1 MIENQIV
8 SIIVPVYNVQE
19 YIKDCINS
27 IICQTYKELEI
38 ILVDDGSSDNSL
50 QICKDMAQKDN
61 RIVVLSQLNSG
72 VVNARKNGVNRATG
86 KYIMFVDSDDYVNSD
101 YVESMMKIS
110 NEFELVTSGIFVGN
124 RKVFDCI
131 NSGEYDVDRL
141 SPVIK
146 NMIYAQ
152 DNISRGILSC
162 VCAKRFETELTK
174 KIFKNLDED
183 IYYGEDGEFVYKYI
197 INCKK
202 ICVTNNCNYNYRMNN
217 LSVTHKKHD
226 DFLINVNR
234 LYISL
239 KKEFEKSTYS
249 ADIIP
254 QLEKWIFEHIR
265 TAPENMGFGPEN
277 VPIKFV
283 LKCDE
288 NFVDKKI
295 VVYGAGKVGKDYIR
309 QIKKE
314 KMCKEFIWVD
324 KNYASKE
331 MYMEEH
337 VCSPEKILAYEFDYI
352 LIAIN
357 NDVIIK
363 EIKSELQKKFG
374 VSSEK
379 IISCK
384 PLYIKEFYA

>member
-1 MIENQIV
+1 MENL
-8 SIIVPVYNVQE
+8 SIN
-19 YIKDCINS
+19 
-27 IICQTYKELEI
+27 
-38 ILVDDGSSDNSL
+38 ILL
-50 QICKDMAQKDN
+50 IA
-61 RIVVLSQLNSG
+61 
-72 VVNARKNGVNRATG
+72 
-86 KYIMFVDSDDYVNSD
+86 
-101 YVESMMKIS
+101 
-110 NEFELVTSGIFVGN
+110 
-124 RKVFDCI
+124 
-131 NSGEYDVDRL
+131 
-141 SPVIK
+141 
-146 NMIYAQ
+146 
-152 DNISRGILSC
+152 
-162 VCAKRFETELTK
+162 
-174 KIFKNLDED
+174 
-183 IYYGEDGEFVYKYI
+183 
-197 INCKK
+197 KK

-283 LKCDE
+283 LKCDK

-331 MYMEEH
+331 TYMEEH

>member
-86 KYIMFVDSDDYVNSD
+86 KYIMFVDSDDYVNLD

-226 DFLINVNR
+226 DFLINVLNR
-234 LYISL
+234 FS
-239 KKEFEKSTYS
+239 
-249 ADIIP
+249 
-254 QLEKWIFEHIR
+254 
-265 TAPENMGFGPEN
+265 
-277 VPIKFV
+277 
-283 LKCDE
+283 
-288 NFVDKKI
+288 
-295 VVYGAGKVGKDYIR
+295 
-309 QIKKE
+309 
-314 KMCKEFIWVD
+314 
-324 KNYASKE
+324 
-331 MYMEEH
+331 
-337 VCSPEKILAYEFDYI
+337 
-352 LIAIN
+352 
-357 NDVIIK
+357 
-363 EIKSELQKKFG
+363 
-374 VSSEK
+374 
-379 IISCK
+379 
-384 PLYIKEFYA
+384 

>member
-1 MIENQIV
+1 MEENQIV
-8 SIIVPVYNVQE
+8 SIIVPVYNSQE
-19 YIKDCINS
+19 FIEECINS
-27 IICQTYKELEI
+27 IINQTYRKLEI
-38 ILVDDGSSDNSL
+38 ILVDDGSADNSL
-50 QICKDMAQKDN
+50 QICNDIAQTDN
-61 RIVVLSQLNSG
+61 RIIVLSQSNKG
-72 VVNARKNGVNRATG
+72 VVNARRNGVRRATG
-86 KYIMFVDSDDYVNSD
+86 KYIMFVDSDDYVDSD
-101 YVESMMKIS
+101 YVEDMMKIS
-110 NEFELVTSGIFVGN
+110 KENELVTSGISIGSK
-124 RKVFDCI
+124 KVYDCI
-131 NSGEYDVDRL
+131 NVGGYEVAGY
-141 SPVIK
+141 SPVVK

-152 DNISRGILSC
+152 DNISRGILSSIN
-162 VCAKRFETELTK
+162 AKRFETGLTK
-174 KIFKNLDED
+174 KIFEGLDEE

-202 ICVTNNCNYNYRMNN
+202 VYITNKCNYNYRMNS
-217 LSVTHKKHD
+217 LSVTHNKHD
-226 DFLINVNR
+226 DFLFNINR
-234 LYISL
+234 LYVSL
-239 KKEFEKSTYS
+239 KKAFEKSAYS
-249 ADIIP
+249 SELIP

-265 TAPENMGFGPEN
+265 MSPENMGFGPEN

-331 MYMEEH
+331 TYMEEH

-363 EIKSELQKKFG
+363 EIKNELQKKFG
-374 VSSEK
+374 VSGEK

>member
-1 MIENQIV
+1 MCWQV
-8 SIIVPVYNVQE
+8 CFCLFPVYNVQE

-152 DNISRGILSC
+152 DNISRGILYC
-162 VCAKRFETELTK
+162 R
-174 KIFKNLDED
+174 I
-183 IYYGEDGEFVYKYI
+183 
-197 INCKK
+197 
-202 ICVTNNCNYNYRMNN
+202 
-217 LSVTHKKHD
+217 
-226 DFLINVNR
+226 
-234 LYISL
+234 
-239 KKEFEKSTYS
+239 
-249 ADIIP
+249 
-254 QLEKWIFEHIR
+254 
-265 TAPENMGFGPEN
+265 
-277 VPIKFV
+277 
-283 LKCDE
+283 
-288 NFVDKKI
+288 
-295 VVYGAGKVGKDYIR
+295 
-309 QIKKE
+309 
-314 KMCKEFIWVD
+314 
-324 KNYASKE
+324 
-331 MYMEEH
+331 
-337 VCSPEKILAYEFDYI
+337 
-352 LIAIN
+352 
-357 NDVIIK
+357 
-363 EIKSELQKKFG
+363 
-374 VSSEK
+374 
-379 IISCK
+379 
-384 PLYIKEFYA
+384 

>member
-1 MIENQIV
+1 MEENQIV
-8 SIIVPVYNVQE
+8 SIIVPVYNSQE
-19 YIKDCINS
+19 FIEECINS
-27 IICQTYKELEI
+27 IINQTYRKLEI
-38 ILVDDGSSDNSL
+38 ILVDDGSADNSL
-50 QICKDMAQKDN
+50 QICNDIAQTDN
-61 RIVVLSQLNSG
+61 RIIVLSQSNKG
-72 VVNARKNGVNRATG
+72 VVNARRNGVRRATG
-86 KYIMFVDSDDYVNSD
+86 KYIMFVDSDDYVDSD
-101 YVESMMKIS
+101 YVEDMMKIS
-110 NEFELVTSGIFVGN
+110 KENELVTSGISIGSK
-124 RKVFDCI
+124 KVYDCI
-131 NSGEYDVDRL
+131 NVGGYEVAGY
-141 SPVIK
+141 SPVVK

-152 DNISRGILSC
+152 DNISRGILSSIN
-162 VCAKRFETELTK
+162 AKRFETGLTK
-174 KIFKNLDED
+174 KIFEGLDEE

-202 ICVTNNCNYNYRMNN
+202 VYITNKCNYNYRMNS
-217 LSVTHKKHD
+217 LSVTHNKHD

-283 LKCDE
+283 LKCDK

-331 MYMEEH
+331 TYMEEH

>member
-27 IICQTYKELEI
+27 IICQTYRELEI

-162 VCAKRFETELTK
+162 IYAKRFETELTK
-174 KIFKNLDED
+174 KIFENLDEN

-217 LSVTHKKHD
+217 LSVTHNKHD
-226 DFLINVNR
+226 DFLFNINR
-234 LYISL
+234 LYVSL
-239 KKEFEKSTYS
+239 KKAFEKSAYS
-249 ADIIP
+249 SELIP

-265 TAPENMGFGPEN
+265 MSPEKMGFSCEN
-277 VPIKFV
+277 LPIKFV
-283 LKCDE
+283 IKCNKE
-288 NFVDKKI
+288 ILNKKLI
-295 VVYGAGKVGKDYIR
+295 IYGAGKVGKDYIR

-314 KMCKEFIWVD
+314 HLCKNFIWVD
-324 KNYASKE
+324 KNYVAKE
-331 MYMEEH
+331 AYLGEF
-337 VCSPEKILAYEFDYI
+337 VYSPERIRTYDFDFI

-357 NDVIIK
+357 NAEVAD
-363 EIKSELQKKFG
+363 EIKSEIEKEFG
-374 VSSEK
+374 ITSEK
-379 IISCK
+379 IIIDK
-384 PLYIKEFYA
+384 IFHINEFYA

>member
-61 RIVVLSQLNSG
+61 RIVVLSQLSSG

-249 ADIIP
+249 ADLIP

-265 TAPENMGFGPEN
+265 IAPENMGFGPEN

-331 MYMEEH
+331 TYMEEH

>member
-1 MIENQIV
+1 M
-8 SIIVPVYNVQE
+8 
-19 YIKDCINS
+19 CI
-27 IICQTYKELEI
+27 
-38 ILVDDGSSDNSL
+38 
-50 QICKDMAQKDN
+50 
-61 RIVVLSQLNSG
+61 R
-72 VVNARKNGVNRATG
+72 
-86 KYIMFVDSDDYVNSD
+86 DS
-101 YVESMMKIS
+101 
-110 NEFELVTSGIFVGN
+110 
-124 RKVFDCI
+124 
-131 NSGEYDVDRL
+131 
-141 SPVIK
+141 
-146 NMIYAQ
+146 
-152 DNISRGILSC
+152 
-162 VCAKRFETELTK
+162 
-174 KIFKNLDED
+174 
-183 IYYGEDGEFVYKYI
+183 
-197 INCKK
+197 
-202 ICVTNNCNYNYRMNN
+202 
-217 LSVTHKKHD
+217 
-226 DFLINVNR
+226 
-234 LYISL
+234 
-239 KKEFEKSTYS
+239 
-249 ADIIP
+249 
-254 QLEKWIFEHIR
+254 IR

-331 MYMEEH
+331 TYMEEH